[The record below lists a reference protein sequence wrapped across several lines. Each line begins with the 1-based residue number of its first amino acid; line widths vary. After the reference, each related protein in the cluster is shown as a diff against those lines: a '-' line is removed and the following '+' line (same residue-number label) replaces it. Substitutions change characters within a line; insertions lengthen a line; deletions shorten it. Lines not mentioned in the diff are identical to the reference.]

1 MTAALPNGVAR
12 GPVKEDYFAIVRG
25 LRPLIGEEELM
36 LRSSLLLMR
45 DQAMGRKNSA
55 CEPAWAV
62 LDVIERIASDNAMY
76 HKVDVE
82 TLRELR
88 RIALNLACAA
98 SSLDT
103 LFAPRLPLDQGEAT
117 G

>member
-1 MTAALPNGVAR
+1 MTVHELVPGVAR
-12 GPVKEDYFAIVRG
+12 PPQRSDYEPIVKG
-25 LRPLIGEEELM
+25 LRPFVGQEELI

-55 CEPAWAV
+55 CEPAWLI
-62 LDVIERIASDNAMY
+62 LDVIERIATDNAMN
-76 HKVDVE
+76 HRVDVE

-88 RIALNLACAA
+88 RVCLNCACAA

-103 LFAPRLPLDQGEAT
+103 LFRPLEPEAA
-117 G
+117 